1 MDAITLLKQDHK
13 TVKGLFSQ
21 FEKTSD
27 GARRQ
32 EIVAEIIRELT
43 VHAEIEEEV
52 FYPAARQEVPDV
64 EDDVLESYEEHR
76 VAVWMMEQLE
86 GLSPDD
92 ERYEARVMVF
102 KEIVEHHV
110 EEEEEQWFPKVREDL
125 GRKELGALGAA
136 LEEAKARRGMTVT
149 APAKRPSAKK
159 SAAKRPAAKK
169 AAPAKK
175 TAAKKASATKRSTA
189 KKSVPAKKAAAKKR

>member
-21 FEKTSD
+21 FEKTED

-32 EIVAEIIRELT
+32 QIVAEIIRELT

-76 VAVWMMEQLE
+76 VAVWLMEQLE

-102 KEIVEHHV
+102 KEVVEHHV

-125 GRKELGALGAA
+125 SRKELGDLGAA
-136 LEEAKARRGMTVT
+136 LEEAKARRGMTVA

-159 SAAKRPAAKK
+159 SAAKKAPAKK
-169 AAPAKK
+169 AAAAKK
-175 TAAKKASATKRSTA
+175 TSTGRSTSSA
-189 KKSVPAKKAAAKKR
+189 KKSPAKKAAAKKR